1 MTKTKKKS
9 KLSVVLAVYN
19 EEKNLPLCLDSVENL
34 ADEIVVVDGSSTDK
48 TVEVAKKYGS
58 KIIETTNKPMFHINK
73 QMAIDAATCDWILQ
87 LDADEQVSDELGR
100 EIAEIVIGD
109 GKFNGFWIP
118 RKNFFLGKFLKK
130 GGQYPDPVIRLFKR
144 NKGFLPCETVHEQ
157 IKIDGEVG
165 MIKNDLIHIAD
176 PSFSR
181 YLLRYNRYT
190 TEIAVSLDKSNLKL
204 NPFTGLNYLII
215 KPAWWFLLTFFR
227 HKGFGDGFPGFVFSF
242 FSSLRFSV
250 AYIKYWEKKRSLL
263 PRGLTSD
270 WQ

>member
-1 MTKTKKKS
+1 MTKIEKTS

-19 EEKNLPLCLDSVENL
+19 EERNLPLCLNSVKNL
-34 ADEIVVVDGSSTDK
+34 ADEIVIVDGSSTDK

-73 QMAIDAATCDWILQ
+73 QMAIDAAACDWILQ

-100 EIAEIVIGD
+100 EIAEIVAGNS
-109 GKFNGFWIP
+109 KFNGFWIP

-130 GGQYPDPVIRLFKR
+130 GGQYPDPVVRLFKK
-144 NKGFLPCETVHEQ
+144 NKGFLACETVHEQ
-157 IKIDGEVG
+157 VKIEGEVG
-165 MIKNDLIHIAD
+165 WIKNDLIHIAD

-190 TEIAVSLDKSNLKL
+190 TELAVNLDKSDLKL
-204 NPFTGLNYLII
+204 NPWTGLVYLVI
-215 KPAWWFLLTFFR
+215 KPTRWFLLTFFR
-227 HKGFGDGFPGFVFSF
+227 HKGFVDGFPGFVFSF
-242 FSSLRFSV
+242 FSSLRFAV
-250 AYIKYWEKKRSLL
+250 AYIKYWERKNSTL
-263 PRGLTSD
+263 PRSLTSD